1 MLARKEAE
9 LTMESN
15 PQSINQ
21 ELLQYFPQ
29 RTLEAINGK
38 RRNQEYKDMVEEFLE
53 ELRNPDTI
61 TIEKD
66 EENKEDQGDVFL
78 NYLEFLTQP

>member
-53 ELRNPDTI
+53 ELRNPDII
-61 TIEKD
+61 TTEEN